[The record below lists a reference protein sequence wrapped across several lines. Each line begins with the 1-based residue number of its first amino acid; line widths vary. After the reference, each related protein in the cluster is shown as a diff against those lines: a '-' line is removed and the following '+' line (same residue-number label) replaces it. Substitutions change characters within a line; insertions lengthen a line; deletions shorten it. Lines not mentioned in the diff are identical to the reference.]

1 MLVTLPNSRVFGRI
15 TASQIGPWI
24 GAELLQAERDAVAL
38 AIELEHLDLELL
50 TDADDLGRM
59 LDALPRHVRDVQQA
73 VDAAQVDERAVVG
86 EVLDHALE
94 RGAFLEV
101 LQQRLALGAVLGLD
115 DRAARDD
122 DVIALLI
129 ELDDLELERRAF
141 EGRRVADRPHVDERA
156 RQERAHEIDVD
167 GEAAANA
174 AADRARDDL
183 ALLERLLEARPG
195 ARALG
200 FLARQAR
207 LAEAVLDGVE
217 RHFDVV
223 ADFDFELAALV
234 EKLIGWD
241 DRLGLQPGVD
251 DHHVGVHAD
260 DDAGENRT
268 GLDLLIRET
277 FF

>member
-1 MLVTLPNSRVFGRI
+1 
-15 TASQIGPWI
+15 
-24 GAELLQAERDAVAL
+24 
-38 AIELEHLDLELL
+38 
-50 TDADDLGRM
+50 M
-59 LDALPRHVRDVQQA
+59 LDALPRHVGDVQQA
-73 VDAAQVDERAVVG
+73 VDAAEIDERTVVG

-94 RGAFLEV
+94 RRAFLQV

-115 DRAARDD
+115 DRAPRHD
-122 DVIALLI
+122 DVVALLI

-141 EGRRVADRPHVDERA
+141 EGRRIADRPHVDERA
-156 RQERAHEIDVD
+156 RQERANEVDVD
-167 GEAAANA
+167 REAAAYA
-174 AADRARDDL
+174 AADRALDDL
-183 ALLERLLEARPG
+183 ALLERLLEPRPS

-217 RHFDVV
+217 RHFDLV

-251 DHHVGVHAD
+251 DHHVGVNAD
-260 DDAGENRT
+260 DDAGEDRT
-268 GLDLLIRET
+268 GLDLLTRKT
-277 FF
+277 CF